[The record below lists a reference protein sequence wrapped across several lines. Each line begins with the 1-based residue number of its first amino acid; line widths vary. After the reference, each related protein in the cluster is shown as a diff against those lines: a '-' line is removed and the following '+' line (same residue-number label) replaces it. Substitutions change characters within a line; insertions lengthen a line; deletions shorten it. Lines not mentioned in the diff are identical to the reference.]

1 MTLTSDTS
9 FAGKKLDAPSELTIA
24 WGTRM
29 FFDGLVAE
37 FGGGVEARQGASQ
50 MRCQSLIARLT
61 EPIDLAAPR
70 KQSGAAAKIKELECL
85 QSVALENTEYL
96 DGKLDKFEHLEATQL
111 NFWSQSGQMTARG
124 PGIFR
129 TCTRGESSLG
139 PPQPV
144 LGTKTPAKPSNP
156 DQLFLTEVRFA
167 DRLEGDQRQQIAKFF
182 GHVEAVRSPV
192 AHHTE
197 SINSDSLSPNSMR
210 IACSTLEMA
219 TKRGPEDRSYSVMV
233 ASDNVNVEADV
244 FTGRA
249 DRVSYNQLHDRLVFE
264 SRGDAP
270 ATFYRTPRRGVRP
283 DETKAFK
290 IYYNL
295 RTYDVKVEGALM
307 LDLQERETDRR
318 NSDKSPTK
326 KR

>member
-1 MTLTSDTS
+1 
-9 FAGKKLDAPSELTIA
+9 
-24 WGTRM
+24 
-29 FFDGLVAE
+29 
-37 FGGGVEARQGASQ
+37 
-50 MRCQSLIARLT
+50 
-61 EPIDLAAPR
+61 
-70 KQSGAAAKIKELECL
+70 
-85 QSVALENTEYL
+85 
-96 DGKLDKFEHLEATQL
+96 
-111 NFWSQSGQMTARG
+111 
-124 PGIFR
+124 
-129 TCTRGESSLG
+129 
-139 PPQPV
+139 
-144 LGTKTPAKPSNP
+144 
-156 DQLFLTEVRFA
+156 
-167 DRLEGDQRQQIAKFF
+167 
-182 GHVEAVRSPV
+182 
-192 AHHTE
+192 
-197 SINSDSLSPNSMR
+197 
-210 IACSTLEMA
+210 
-219 TKRGPEDRSYSVMV
+219 
-233 ASDNVNVEADV
+233 VNVEADV